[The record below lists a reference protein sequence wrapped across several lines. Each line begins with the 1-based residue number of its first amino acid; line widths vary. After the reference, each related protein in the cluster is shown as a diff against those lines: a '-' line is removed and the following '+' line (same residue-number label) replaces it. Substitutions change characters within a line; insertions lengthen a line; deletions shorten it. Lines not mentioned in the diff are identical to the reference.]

1 MTSHAA
7 AGPGVTVAPRQG
19 ASGCARG
26 RAMNGNLGCREGRE
40 ASHLPAPRP
49 TAAHRRPEP
58 HTGQS
63 PTQAG
68 GAPCWGASA
77 SCPPFR
83 LPWLRASQKEWRWL
97 ASADPLS
104 RSGLSP
110 EEAAGFNPSMVTVLK
125 WDLVND

>member
-58 HTGQS
+58 HTGRRGPLLGRQRLL
-63 PTQAG
+63 PALQAAL
-68 GAPCWGASA
+68 APC
-77 SCPPFR
+77 F
-83 LPWLRASQKEWRWL
+83 
-97 ASADPLS
+97 
-104 RSGLSP
+104 P
-110 EEAAGFNPSMVTVLK
+110 EGVALAGFRRPAQPQRPQPGGGGGF
-125 WDLVND
+125 

>member
-1 MTSHAA
+1 METWGAGKGGRPPTSLLP
-7 AGPGVTVAPRQG
+7 GP
-19 ASGCARG
+19 
-26 RAMNGNLGCREGRE
+26 L
-40 ASHLPAPRP
+40 LP
-49 TAAHRRPEP
+49 TA
-58 HTGQS
+58 GQS